1 MAIIFTL
8 KIWRHYLYGEKCQ
21 IFTDHKSLQYL
32 FTHRDLNLRQRRWIE
47 LLKDY
52 DRSIEYYPDHAI
64 VVANALTRKT
74 SARLHANYDCH
85 VLLLDD
91 LRFTGVK
98 LGVEDKE
105 EALLVNFQVRP
116 NFSGSCA

>member
-1 MAIIFTL
+1 MEKSVRFLRII
-8 KIWRHYLYGEKCQ
+8 
-21 IFTDHKSLQYL
+21 KSLQYL

-47 LLKDY
+47 LLGDL
-52 DRSIEYYPDHAI
+52 DRTIEYYPGRAN
-64 VVANALTRKT
+64 VVAGALSRKT
-74 SARLHANYDCH
+74 SARLMPVMIVMIFFLMNYA
-85 VLLLDD
+85 
-91 LRFTGVK
+91 FIGVK